1 MFIDEGFGSLSSEAL
16 EQAINVLQG
25 LSAGNRLVGIISH
38 VESLQEAI
46 DRKIVV
52 SKNAHGNGF
61 GSTVRVLV

>member
-1 MFIDEGFGSLSSEAL
+1 M
-16 EQAINVLQG
+16 QG